1 MTGIAPDVT
10 TPAGLIRLCNAF
22 CESKALLTA
31 VELDLFTEL
40 HDNPAT
46 EEEIRERLGL
56 HGRGLR
62 DFLLLLT
69 ALGLL
74 ERQGD
79 SFRNAPGTDQYL
91 VREQP
96 TYIGGFMHRA
106 NANLYPAYGRLA
118 EALRTGLPQT
128 QGDFEDVLRDPKVLG
143 RFIHMMDALTQVLGP
158 QLIEAYDFSG
168 HATLLDVGGCRG
180 NLAGQ
185 IVKAHPELT
194 GTVFDLPQMEPFCAE
209 HMAGLGLTGKVNFHA
224 GDFFKDPLP
233 QADVVVMGHVLH
245 DYDLDRRRFLVE
257 KAAAAVRPG
266 GALLVYD
273 RMLDEGPAQ
282 VENLVISLDML
293 LVTEGGSEYPVE
305 ELRQHA
311 ALAGFTSLEEKQ
323 LGEFDT
329 LLICRR
335 G

>member
-10 TPAGLIRLCNAF
+10 TPTGLIRLCNAF

-46 EEEIRERLGL
+46 EEEIRTRLGL
-56 HGRGLR
+56 HGRGLN

-79 SFRNAPGTDQYL
+79 TFRNAPGAEQYL

-96 TYIGGFMHRA
+96 TYIGGFMRRA
-106 NANLYPAYGRLA
+106 NDNLYPAYGKLSD
-118 EALRTGLPQT
+118 ALRTGLPQA
-128 QGDFEDVLRDPKVLG
+128 QGDFDDVLANPKILG
-143 RFIHMMDALTQVLGP
+143 RFIQMMDALTQVLGP
-158 QLIEAYDFSG
+158 QLIEAYDFSS

-185 IVKAHPELT
+185 IVKAHPDLT
-194 GTVFDLPQMEPFCAE
+194 GTVFDLPQMEPFFTE
-209 HMAGLGLTGKVNFHA
+209 HMAGLGLSEKMSFRH
-224 GDFFKDPLP
+224 GDFWQDPLP

-245 DYDLDRRRFLVE
+245 DYDIDRRRFLVQ

-266 GALLVYD
+266 GALVIYD

-293 LVTEGGSEYPVE
+293 LVSEGGSEYPVE
-305 ELRQHA
+305 ELREHA

-323 LGEFDT
+323 LGDFDT

>member
-1 MTGIAPDVT
+1 MTGLDVT

-46 EEEIRERLGL
+46 EEEIRVRLGL

-74 ERQGD
+74 ERQGKRY
-79 SFRNAPGTDQYL
+79 RNAAGADQYL

-96 TYIGGFMHRA
+96 TYIGGFMRRA
-106 NANLYPAYGRLA
+106 NDNLYPAYGKLS
-118 EALRTGLPQT
+118 EALRTGLPQA
-128 QGDFEDVLRDPKVLG
+128 QGDFDDVLRDPKVLG

-158 QLIEAYDFSG
+158 QLIEAYDFSAHG
-168 HATLLDVGGCRG
+168 TLLDVGGCRG

-185 IVKAHPELT
+185 IVKAHPDLT
-194 GTVFDLPQMEPFCAE
+194 GTVFDLPQMEPFFTE
-209 HMAGLGLTGKVNFHA
+209 HMASLGLSSKMTFNP
-224 GDFFKDPLP
+224 GDFWNDPLP

-245 DYDLDRRRFLVE
+245 DYDFDKRRFLVE

-293 LVTEGGSEYPVE
+293 LVSEGGSEYPVE

-311 ALAGFTSLEEKQ
+311 ALAGFTSLEEKR
-323 LGEFDT
+323 LGDFDT

>member
-22 CESKALLTA
+22 CEAKALLTA
-31 VELDLFTEL
+31 VELDLFTVL

-46 EEEIRERLGL
+46 EEELRERLGL

-62 DFLLLLT
+62 DFLHLLT

-79 SFRNAPGTDQYL
+79 GFRNAAGADQYL

-96 TYIGGFMHRA
+96 TYVGGFMRRT
-106 NANLYPAYGRLA
+106 NDNLYPAWGRLS
-118 EALRTGLPQT
+118 EALRTGEPQAK
-128 QGDFEDVLRDPKVLG
+128 GDFQDVLRDPKILG
-143 RFIHMMDALTQVLGP
+143 RFIQMMDALTQVLGP
-158 QLIEAYDFSG
+158 QLIEAFDFSG

-185 IVKAHPELT
+185 ITKAHPDLT
-194 GTVFDLPQMEPFCAE
+194 GTVFDLPQMEPFFDE
-209 HMAGLGLTGKVNFHA
+209 HMAGLGLTERMSFHG

-233 QADVVVMGHVLH
+233 RADVVVLGHVLH
-245 DYDLDRRRFLVE
+245 DYDEESRRFLVE
-257 KAAAAVRPG
+257 KAGAAVKPG
-266 GALLVYD
+266 GALLIYD
-273 RMLDEGPAQ
+273 RMLDEGPALI
-282 VENLVISLDML
+282 ENLVISLDMM

-305 ELRQHA
+305 EVRQHA
-311 ALAGFTSLEEKQ
+311 AAAGFTALEHRP
-323 LGEFDT
+323 LGDFDT
-329 LLICRR
+329 LLVCRR